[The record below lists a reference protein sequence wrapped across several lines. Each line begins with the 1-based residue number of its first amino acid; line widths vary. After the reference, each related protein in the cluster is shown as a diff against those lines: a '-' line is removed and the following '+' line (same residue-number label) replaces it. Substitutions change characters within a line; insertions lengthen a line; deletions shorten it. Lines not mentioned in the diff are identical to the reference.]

1 MLTTSVIDGTNIVSV
16 RLDGS
21 VSADEDDAA
30 QKVIA
35 AVADEHG
42 QARMLLD
49 YEGIDLSRVEPRA
62 VWEDLKGVRLLGDI
76 DRVAIV
82 ADGNAMQSFAD
93 VLGAISDVEVRAFDH
108 RQRDAAVAWLSS

>member
-16 RLDGS
+16 TLDGS

-30 QKVIA
+30 QREIA
-35 AVADEHG
+35 AVAAEHG
-42 QARMLLD
+42 KARMLLD

-76 DRVAIV
+76 DRVGVV
-82 ADGNAMQSFAD
+82 ADSRAIESFAE
-93 VLGAISDVEVRAFDH
+93 VLGAVSAVEVRAFGH
-108 RQRDAAVAWLSS
+108 QQREAAVAWLSS